1 VIPRFGAL
9 LAGVAIA
16 CCAIVTSVGVTA
28 AHASGGCSG
37 TSGVTV
43 VVDLSAFGQGIHVGC
58 AAGTPGSGLDALH
71 SAGFSTAPVPKYG
84 TAFVCRI
91 DGEPD
96 TSHESCAST
105 PPANAYWAY
114 WHAAPG
120 ASSWSYESTEAD
132 HTHPAAG
139 SVEGWAFGQDARPG
153 VAPNQATAP
162 PPTWPPPPP
171 TSPPPPPP
179 HTTNPPVTKG
189 GNPSTPGAPT
199 PTNPNAP
206 PATDAA
212 GHPIPSGSAPTS
224 AGPDATD
231 KSGAPRHGKT
241 STTTA
246 DTPALINQQASGPV
260 VRVHGDSGSP
270 WPTIITIIVLVGA
283 AAGTAVGLQRKRR
296 RSAPEA
302 S

>member
-1 VIPRFGAL
+1 VNRRFGAL

-16 CCAIVTSVGVTA
+16 CCAIVAPVGVPA

-37 TSGVTV
+37 ASGVTV
-43 VVDLSAFGQGIHVGC
+43 VVDLSHFGQGIHVGC
-58 AAGTPGSGLDALH
+58 AAGTPASGLDALH

-96 TSHESCAST
+96 TSQESCTNT

-114 WHAAPG
+114 WHAPQG

-132 HTHPAAG
+132 HTHPVAG
-139 SVEGWAFGQDARPG
+139 SVEGWAFGQDAQPG
-153 VAPNQATAP
+153 VAPSQAAAP
-162 PPTWPPPPP
+162 PPTSPPPP
-171 TSPPPPPP
+171 PPPPPP

-189 GNPSTPGAPT
+189 GHPSAPGGTTAG
-199 PTNPNAP
+199 TNAGAP

-212 GHPIPSGSAPTS
+212 GNPIPSSHTATS
-224 AGPDATD
+224 RGPDPTD
-231 KSGAPRHGKT
+231 KNGAPRRGKT

-246 DTPALINQQASGPV
+246 LTPALINQQASGPL
-260 VRVHGDSGSP
+260 VRVHDNSGSP
-270 WPTIITIIVLVGA
+270 WPTIVTIIVLIGA
-283 AAGTAVGLQRKRR
+283 AAGTAFGLQRKRR
-296 RSAPEA
+296 RAATETS
-302 S
+302 